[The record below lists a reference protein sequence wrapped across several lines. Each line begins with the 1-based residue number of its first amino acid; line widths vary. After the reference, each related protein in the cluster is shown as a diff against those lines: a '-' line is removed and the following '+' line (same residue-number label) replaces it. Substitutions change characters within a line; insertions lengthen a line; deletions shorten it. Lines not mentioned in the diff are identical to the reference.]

1 MNLLLSNA
9 RPVLSWF
16 LNMSKSSSL
25 PLLTSNFSSS
35 LHLLFA
41 AVVVEDLEIEFFII
55 FVEENDLTAV
65 AVLDDLVKAAEDD
78 NASDST
84 YIILGNE

>member
-1 MNLLLSNA
+1 MVIHQ
-9 RPVLSWF
+9 RVTPY
-16 LNMSKSSSL
+16 
-25 PLLTSNFSSS
+25 

-41 AVVVEDLEIEFFII
+41 AVVVEDLEVEFFII

-65 AVLDDLVKAAEDD
+65 ASLDDVVRAAWDD

-84 YIILGNE
+84 HFISWDE